1 LLLFIITAYCLLKK
15 GELMETFWQDIR
27 FGLRGLIKHPGF
39 TLVAVF
45 ALALG
50 IGANTAIFS
59 VVNAVLLQTMPYGEP
74 DRLVMVWGSYPE
86 RDRETTP
93 VSAADFN
100 DWKEQNTVFEQIA
113 ASRDAQYNLTGMGDP
128 EFIVGYRFSADF
140 FQVAG
145 VKPILGRTFT
155 AQEDQPGSDRVVVL
169 SHHLWMRLFNG
180 DREVLGKTLTL
191 NDNLYEIIGVM
202 GPGFRHP
209 GGRAELWTPL
219 AIPAN
224 LASNRQ
230 RRFCRVMARLKPGVK
245 IEQAQAEM
253 NALAGRIAAEH
264 PDTNANQGT
273 KLVSLRDEQ
282 VGDVRPAL
290 LLLLG
295 AVGFVLL
302 IACANV
308 ANLLLA
314 RAASRQKE
322 IAIRTALGAGRLRLL
337 KQFLTESLLLSS
349 IGGALGLLL
358 AVWSTGP
365 LLKMFPNSIE
375 NLSLPKV
382 EAIPIDW
389 KVLLFT
395 LGASLFTG
403 LLFGIVPALQAS
415 KADLNRSLKE
425 SARTTI
431 GGGSR
436 LRNAL
441 VVSEIAL
448 SLMLLI
454 GAGLLLKSFAHL
466 QQSDFGFN
474 PEKVLTVQV
483 LLPQPKY
490 AEPAKRLQFLNQSI
504 QRIEA
509 LPGVQAVSATN
520 FLPLTGFWGTV
531 SFMVEGEPL
540 PNPGDEPE
548 ADNRTATPNYFR
560 TMGIR
565 LLEGREFSEQDREG
579 TPKVLLVNETLA
591 RKLGSDASP
600 VGKRLNLGDTKEPD
614 WWEVVGVVSDVK
626 SFGLEKE
633 THADI
638 FRPFAQVPFPI
649 MAFTIRTAGDP
660 MSLASAV
667 RGEIWSVDKDQ
678 PLFKVLS
685 LEQLASES
693 VALRRVSLILLGTFA
708 LLALIIAAVGI
719 YGVVSYTVTQRT
731 NEIGVRMALGARP
744 GDILKLIVGQG
755 SLITLI
761 GVGVGL
767 LAAFMLSR
775 LIATLLYG
783 VSATDTLT
791 FIGAP
796 MISAFV
802 SLLACYIPAR
812 RAMKIDP
819 MVALRYE

>member
-1 LLLFIITAYCLLKK
+1 
-15 GELMETFWQDIR
+15 MQTFWQDIR
-27 FGLRGLIKHPGF
+27 YGLRVLIKHPGF
-39 TLVAVF
+39 TIVAVF

-74 DRLVMVWGSYPE
+74 DRLVMVWGARP
-86 RDRETTP
+86 DIAP
-93 VSAADFN
+93 VSPADFT
-100 DWKEQNTVFEQIA
+100 DWKEQNTVFEEIA
-113 ASRDAQYNLTGMGDP
+113 ASRDAQYSLTGMGDP

-145 VKPILGRTFT
+145 VTPILGRTFT
-155 AQEDQPGSDRVVVL
+155 AEEDKPGADRVVVL

-191 NDNLYEIIGVM
+191 NSNPYEIIGVM
-202 GPGFRHP
+202 PPGFRHP
-209 GGRAELWTPL
+209 GGMAELWTPM

-224 LASNRQ
+224 LVSSRRA
-230 RRFCRVMARLKPGVK
+230 RFCRVLARLKPGVK

-253 NALAGRIAAEH
+253 TALAGRIAEEH
-264 PDTNANQGT
+264 PDTNANQGI
-273 KLVSLRDEQ
+273 KIVSLRDEQ

-290 LLLLG
+290 LVLLA

-302 IACANV
+302 VACANV

-314 RAASRQKE
+314 RAAARQRE

-337 KQFLTESLLLSS
+337 KQFLTESVLLSF

-365 LLKMFPNSIE
+365 LLRMFPNSIE
-375 NLSLPKV
+375 NLNLPKV

-395 LGASLFTG
+395 LAVSLFTG
-403 LLFGIVPALQAS
+403 LIFGIVPALQAS
-415 KADLNRSLKE
+415 KADLNRCLKE
-425 SARTTI
+425 SSRTTI

-441 VVSEIAL
+441 VVVEIAL
-448 SLMLLI
+448 SLILLI
-454 GAGLLLKSFAHL
+454 GAGLLLKSFVHL
-466 QQSDFGFN
+466 QQSNFGFN
-474 PEKVLTVQV
+474 PENVLTVQV

-490 AEPAKRLQFLNQSI
+490 AEPAKRLQFLNDSL
-504 QRIEA
+504 QRIES
-509 LPGVQAVSATN
+509 LPGVQAAGATN

-531 SFMVEGEPL
+531 TFTVEGQPL

-548 ADNRTATPNYFR
+548 ADNRTATPGYFR

-565 LLEGREFSEQDREG
+565 LIEGREFTEQDRQG
-579 TPKVLLVNETLA
+579 TQKVLLVNETLA
-591 RKLGSDASP
+591 RKLWPGESP
-600 VGKRLNLGDTKEPD
+600 VGKRLNLGDTREPD
-614 WWEVVGVVSDVK
+614 WWEAVGVVGDIK

-633 THADI
+633 THSEI
-638 FRPFAQVPFPI
+638 FRPFAQNPFPI
-649 MAFTIRTAGDP
+649 MALTIRTSGDP
-660 MSLASAV
+660 MSLATAV
-667 RGEIWSVDKDQ
+667 RQEIWSVDKDQ

-693 VALRRVSLILLGTFA
+693 VSLRRVSLILLCTFA
-708 LLALIIAAVGI
+708 ILALIIAAVGI

-731 NEIGVRMALGARP
+731 NEIGIRMALGAKQS
-744 GDILKLIVGQG
+744 DILKLIVGQG
-755 SLITLI
+755 SRITVI

-767 LAAFMLSR
+767 LAAFLLSR
-775 LIATLLYG
+775 LIANLLYG
-783 VSATDTLT
+783 VSAADGLI
-791 FIGAP
+791 FISAP
-796 MISAFV
+796 LISAFV
-802 SLLACYIPAR
+802 ALLACYIPAR